1 MRLEAEANG
10 KTVHVAVGGVLEIHL
25 DENPTTGYSWEI
37 AALDEEI
44 LADAGRVYFAARPA
58 LTGSGG
64 EVQWLFRALKPGT
77 TALRLE
83 YRRPWEKDKPAQTF
97 EITVAVE

>member
-1 MRLEAEANG
+1 MRLGAEANG
-10 KTVHVAVGGVLEIHL
+10 RTAHVTAGGVLEIHL

-37 AALDEEI
+37 ATLDEEI
-44 LADAGRVYFAARPA
+44 LGDGGRVYFANQPA

-77 TALRLE
+77 TTLRLQ
-83 YRRPWEKDKPAQTF
+83 YRRPWEKDKPAQTY
-97 EITVAVE
+97 EITVVVE